1 MPVMK
6 NKYLLLSLFFSLFW
20 VSLELQAQEDN
31 VYIFDEFKNGKAVYK
46 NGAVVYAK
54 LNYDPLNQRMLF
66 LSPSDNALLE
76 IVNPSDISYINIEGR
91 MFEQIKGNL
100 FYERIN
106 YNNFIFYI
114 QWRYKAVSEGKPSGY
129 GMTSTTS
136 AITSVSVINKE
147 GRAIPLNVSEKFNHK
162 PDNFYYIKINNTQKR
177 FSSPDSL
184 AKLFKVHKEEI
195 KKYIKENKLDFDN
208 PEDIKSA
215 VEYCSQYTVK

>member
-147 GRAIPLNVSEKFNHK
+147 GRTIPLNVSEKFNYK

>member
-6 NKYLLLSLFFSLFW
+6 NKYLLLSLFFSLFF

-147 GRAIPLNVSEKFNHK
+147 GRTIPLNVSEKFNYK

>member
-1 MPVMK
+1 MK
-6 NKYLLLSLFFSLFW
+6 NKYLLLSLFFSLFL

-54 LNYDPLNQRMLF
+54 LNYDPLSQRMLF

-129 GMTSTTS
+129 GTTSTTS

-147 GRAIPLNVSEKFNHK
+147 GRTIPLNVSEKFNYK

-184 AKLFKVHKEEI
+184 AKLLKAHKEEI

>member
-6 NKYLLLSLFFSLFW
+6 NKYLLLSLFFSLFF

-147 GRAIPLNVSEKFNHK
+147 GRTIPLNVSEKFNYK
-162 PDNFYYIKINNTQKR
+162 PDN
-177 FSSPDSL
+177 
-184 AKLFKVHKEEI
+184 
-195 KKYIKENKLDFDN
+195 
-208 PEDIKSA
+208 
-215 VEYCSQYTVK
+215 

>member
-1 MPVMK
+1 MK
-6 NKYLLLSLFFSLFW
+6 NKYLLLSLFFSLFL

-66 LSPSDNALLE
+66 LSPSDNSLLE

-106 YNNFIFYI
+106 YNNLILYI
-114 QWRYKAVSEGKPSGY
+114 QWRCKAVSEGKPSGY

-147 GRAIPLNVSEKFNHK
+147 GRTIPLNVSEKFNYK

>member
-1 MPVMK
+1 MK
-6 NKYLLLSLFFSLFW
+6 NKYLLLSLFFSLFF

-147 GRAIPLNVSEKFNHK
+147 GRTIPLNVSEKFNYK

>member
-6 NKYLLLSLFFSLFW
+6 NKYLLLSLFFSLFF

-66 LSPSDNALLE
+66 LSPSDNTLLE

-129 GMTSTTS
+129 GTTSTTS

-147 GRAIPLNVSEKFNHK
+147 GRTIPLNVSEKFNYK

>member
-6 NKYLLLSLFFSLFW
+6 NKYLILSLFFSLFF

-147 GRAIPLNVSEKFNHK
+147 GRTIPLNVSEKFNYK

>member
-6 NKYLLLSLFFSLFW
+6 NKYLLLSLFFSLFF

-147 GRAIPLNVSEKFNHK
+147 GRAIPLNVSEKFNYK

-184 AKLFKVHKEEI
+184 AKLFKAHKEEI

-208 PEDIKSA
+208 SEDIKSA

>member
-147 GRAIPLNVSEKFNHK
+147 GRAIPLNVSEKFNYK

>member
-6 NKYLLLSLFFSLFW
+6 NKYLLLSLFFSLFF

-76 IVNPSDISYINIEGR
+76 IVNPSDISYINIDGR

-129 GMTSTTS
+129 GTTSTTS

-147 GRAIPLNVSEKFNHK
+147 GRTIPLNVSEKFNYK

-177 FSSPDSL
+177 FSSRDSL
-184 AKLFKVHKEEI
+184 AKLFKAHKEEI

>member
-6 NKYLLLSLFFSLFW
+6 NKYLILSLFFSLFF

-31 VYIFDEFKNGKAVYK
+31 LYIFDEFKNGKAVYK

-114 QWRYKAVSEGKPSGY
+114 QWRCKAVSEGKPSGY

-147 GRAIPLNVSEKFNHK
+147 GRTIPLNVSEKFNYK
-162 PDNFYYIKINNTQKR
+162 PDNFYYIKINNTHKR

>member
-1 MPVMK
+1 MK

-147 GRAIPLNVSEKFNHK
+147 GRTIPLNVSEKFNYK

>member
-6 NKYLLLSLFFSLFW
+6 NKYLLLSLFFSLFL
-20 VSLELQAQEDN
+20 VSLKLQAQEDN
-31 VYIFDEFKNGKAVYK
+31 VYIFDEFKNGKVVYK

-66 LSPSDNALLE
+66 LSPSDNSLLE

-106 YNNFIFYI
+106 YNDLILYI
-114 QWRYKAVSEGKPSGY
+114 QWRSKAISEGKPSGY
-129 GMTSTTS
+129 GTTSTTS

-147 GRAIPLNVSEKFNHK
+147 GRTIPLNVSEKFNYK
-162 PDNFYYIKINNTQKR
+162 PDNFYYVKINNTQKR
-177 FSSPDSL
+177 FSTPDSL
-184 AKLFKVHKEEI
+184 AKLFKAHKKEI

-215 VEYCSQYTVK
+215 VEYCSQYAGK

>member
-6 NKYLLLSLFFSLFW
+6 NKYLILSLFFSLFF

-31 VYIFDEFKNGKAVYK
+31 LYIFDEFKNGKAVYK

-114 QWRYKAVSEGKPSGY
+114 QWRCKAVSEGKPSGY

-147 GRAIPLNVSEKFNHK
+147 GRTIPLNVSEKFNYK
-162 PDNFYYIKINNTQKR
+162 PDNFYYIKINNKQKR

>member
-1 MPVMK
+1 MK
-6 NKYLLLSLFFSLFW
+6 NKYLLLSLFFSLFF

-129 GMTSTTS
+129 GTTSTTS

-147 GRAIPLNVSEKFNHK
+147 GRTIPLNVSEKFNYK

-177 FSSPDSL
+177 FSSPDS
-184 AKLFKVHKEEI
+184 
-195 KKYIKENKLDFDN
+195 
-208 PEDIKSA
+208 
-215 VEYCSQYTVK
+215 

>member
-1 MPVMK
+1 MK
-6 NKYLLLSLFFSLFW
+6 NKYLLLSLFFSLFF

-76 IVNPSDISYINIEGR
+76 IVNPSDISYINIDGR

-129 GMTSTTS
+129 GTTSTTS

-147 GRAIPLNVSEKFNHK
+147 GRTIPLNVSEKFNYK

-177 FSSPDSL
+177 FSSRDSL
-184 AKLFKVHKEEI
+184 AKLFKAHKEEI

>member
-6 NKYLLLSLFFSLFW
+6 NKYLLLSLFFSLFL

-54 LNYDPLNQRMLF
+54 LNYDPLSQRMLF

-147 GRAIPLNVSEKFNHK
+147 GRTIPLNVSEKFNYK
-162 PDNFYYIKINNTQKR
+162 PDNFYYIKINNTHKR

-208 PEDIKSA
+208 PENIKSA
-215 VEYCSQYTVK
+215 VKYCSQYTVK

>member
-1 MPVMK
+1 MSVMK

-147 GRAIPLNVSEKFNHK
+147 GRAIPLNVSEKFNYK

>member
-147 GRAIPLNVSEKFNHK
+147 GRAIPLNVSEKFNYK
-162 PDNFYYIKINNTQKR
+162 PDNFYYIKINSTQKR

>member
-6 NKYLLLSLFFSLFW
+6 NKYLILSLFFSLFF

-147 GRAIPLNVSEKFNHK
+147 GRTIPLNVSEKFNYK
-162 PDNFYYIKINNTQKR
+162 PDNFYYIKINNTHKR

>member
-1 MPVMK
+1 MK
-6 NKYLLLSLFFSLFW
+6 NKYLILSLFFSLFF

-147 GRAIPLNVSEKFNHK
+147 GRAIPLNVSEKFNYK

>member
-6 NKYLLLSLFFSLFW
+6 NKYLLLSLFFSLFF

-147 GRAIPLNVSEKFNHK
+147 GRTIPLNVSEKFNYK
-162 PDNFYYIKINNTQKR
+162 PDNFYYIKINNTHKR

>member
-1 MPVMK
+1 
-6 NKYLLLSLFFSLFW
+6 
-20 VSLELQAQEDN
+20 
-31 VYIFDEFKNGKAVYK
+31 
-46 NGAVVYAK
+46 
-54 LNYDPLNQRMLF
+54 
-66 LSPSDNALLE
+66 
-76 IVNPSDISYINIEGR
+76 
-91 MFEQIKGNL
+91 
-100 FYERIN
+100 
-106 YNNFIFYI
+106 
-114 QWRYKAVSEGKPSGY
+114 
-129 GMTSTTS
+129 MTSTTS

-147 GRAIPLNVSEKFNHK
+147 GRAIPLNVSEKFNYK

>member
-6 NKYLLLSLFFSLFW
+6 NKYLFLSLFFSLFW

-91 MFEQIKGNL
+91 MFAQIKGNL
-100 FYERIN
+100 FYERVN

-147 GRAIPLNVSEKFNHK
+147 GRAIPLNVSEKFNYK

>member
-6 NKYLLLSLFFSLFW
+6 SKYLLLSLLFSLFF

-31 VYIFDEFKNGKAVYK
+31 VYIFDEFKDGKAVYK

-66 LSPSDNALLE
+66 LSPSDNALQE
-76 IVNPSDISYINIEGR
+76 IANPSDISYINIEGR
-91 MFEQIKGNL
+91 LFEQIKDNL

-106 YNNFIFYI
+106 FNNLILYI
-114 QWRYKAVSEGKPSGY
+114 QWRCKAISEGKPSGY
-129 GMTSTTS
+129 GTTSTTS

-147 GRAIPLNVSEKFNHK
+147 GRTIPLNVSEKFNYK
-162 PDNFYYIKINNTQKR
+162 PDNFYYIKINNEQKR
-177 FSSPDSL
+177 FSSPGSL
-184 AKLFKVHKEEI
+184 AKLFKAHKEEI

-208 PEDIKSA
+208 LEDIKSA

>member
-6 NKYLLLSLFFSLFW
+6 NKYLLLSLFFSLFF

-46 NGAVVYAK
+46 KGAVVYAK

-66 LSPSDNALLE
+66 LSPSDNTLLE

-129 GMTSTTS
+129 GTTSTTS

-147 GRAIPLNVSEKFNHK
+147 GRTIPLNVSEKFNYK

>member
-1 MPVMK
+1 MK

-147 GRAIPLNVSEKFNHK
+147 GRAIPLNVSEKFNYK